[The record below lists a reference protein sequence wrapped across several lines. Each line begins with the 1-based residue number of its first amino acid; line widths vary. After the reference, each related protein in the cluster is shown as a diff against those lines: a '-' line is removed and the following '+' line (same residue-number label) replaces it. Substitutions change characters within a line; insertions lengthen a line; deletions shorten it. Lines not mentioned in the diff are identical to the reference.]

1 VAVRLDLVR
10 RRRLIA
16 AAAVLVLGLALAA
29 CSDPQSTVDPKSDHA
44 DTVNDVYIIVFWL
57 AMIVFVG
64 VLGATL
70 ALSIWFR
77 ERPGRVAKQFH
88 GNSRLE
94 VVWTL
99 IPVVI
104 LVAIFVPTVTAISD
118 LEPDDEGDVPANAI
132 IIEAIGHQ
140 WWFEFR
146 YPDLGIVTANELHV
160 PVDTPVR
167 VSLLSDD
174 VIHSFWVPQL
184 AGKVDMVPG
193 RTNAIQFTPNEARDE
208 AYLGQCVEFCGTSH
222 ANMRFRVFVDDQA
235 TFDAWVANETADA
248 VPVESLSAL
257 AQEGG
262 ALFTNPALAVGAT
275 PCIGCH
281 TVKGSLASGVIGP
294 NLTHVGSRSTLFSGI
309 RPGFESS
316 ENADRVQRELERWI
330 SNPDDIKPG
339 VTGRPN
345 GGMPAWGDLLSA
357 EQITAIAAY
366 LRELK

>member
-1 VAVRLDLVR
+1 MRLDSVR

-16 AAAVLVLGLALAA
+16 TAAILVLALALAA
-29 CSDPQSTVDPKSDHA
+29 CSDPMSTVDPKSDHA
-44 DTVNDVYIIVFWL
+44 ETVNDVYIVVFWL

-70 ALSIWFR
+70 VLSIWFR
-77 ERPGRVAKQFH
+77 ERPGRVAKQIH

-104 LVAIFVPTVTAISD
+104 LVAIFVPTVAAISD
-118 LEPDDEGDVPANAI
+118 LEPDDVEDLPANAVHV
-132 IIEAIGHQ
+132 EAIGHQ

-160 PVDTPVR
+160 PVDRPVL
-167 VSLLSDD
+167 VTLTSND
-174 VIHSFWVPQL
+174 VIHSFGIPQL

-222 ANMRFRVFVDDQA
+222 ANMRFRVFVDEQA
-235 TFDAWVANETADA
+235 TFDAWVANETAQA
-248 VPVESLSAL
+248 VAVESLSEL
-257 AQEGG
+257 AQAGS
-262 ALFTNPALAVGAT
+262 ALFTNPLLAVGAT

-281 TVKGSLASGVIGP
+281 TVKGTLASGTIGP
-294 NLTHVGSRSTLFSGI
+294 NLTHVGGRSTLFAGV
-309 RPGFESS
+309 RDGFRGADSP
-316 ENADRVQRELERWI
+316 DRVQRDLERWI
-330 SNPDDIKPG
+330 TNPDDIKPG
-339 VTGRPN
+339 VTTRQN
-345 GGMPAWGDLLSA
+345 GMPAWGELLSA

-366 LRELK
+366 LRELQ